1 MQIDDLEDEPKRPK
15 AKWYKRVS
23 WWQKAW
29 PVLATCCLLVT
40 AALLRKF
47 GPHQASYRC
56 LSCFFLPLPEVL
68 SDNPATA
75 SDTCM

>member
-23 WWQKAW
+23 WWHKAW

-47 GPHQASYRC
+47 GPQQAS
-56 LSCFFLPLPEVL
+56 SSVSAEFFLPLPELL
-68 SDNPATA
+68 SDI
-75 SDTCM
+75 SCICI